1 MFSQL
6 KIATKLLIGFGVILL
21 LLAGISALAIT
32 SSQRSK
38 DALENVT
45 RLKGDEALEQRVE
58 KRIYEARMHFWI
70 AVNSK
75 DPKDWNLTSEGF
87 KVASEATQD
96 LLARTNEPERADRM
110 RKLAELVE
118 RYRAVV
124 ATMQSSQQQG
134 AKSQDEMTVAEIN
147 DALKPILEVIKIE
160 EAMTKQGDELS
171 ADYRQAAETT
181 VSQAR
186 ESANVIQTLFVA
198 AGVAGTLFGALLS
211 FVFARS
217 VGQPIVK
224 LTRVMKELAKGDLT
238 VSPGNVAD
246 RDEIGEM
253 ARAVLVFRDAA
264 IEKGRLEEEANRQ
277 RQRVEEER
285 GRNELAQRDAIDH
298 ERTIVADSVGSGL
311 SKLAAKDLSYR
322 MSSAIPEAYRK
333 LQSDFNAAIGQLEA
347 AMAGV
352 AASGGSIRSGSK
364 EISSATDDLSR
375 RTEQQAAGLEEAAE
389 TLDHVTAM
397 VRKTAQSTVH
407 AHEVAG
413 AAKIDA
419 EKGGEVIR
427 KAVAAMGA
435 IEKSSKQITQIIGVI
450 DEIAFQTNLLA
461 LNAGVEAARAGD
473 AGRGFAVVASEVR
486 ALAQR
491 SAEAAKEIKGLISTS
506 TAQVSQGVVLVG
518 ETGKSLERIMAQVV
532 EINSVVAE
540 IAAGAKEQAGA
551 IEEVNATINQMD
563 QVTQQN
569 AAMAQ
574 QSTAASRSLR
584 EEAERLA
591 ALIDEFHVAHGEGAE
606 AVRRDAPKSAPS
618 FAAPPAHRPAPSA
631 PRSAVVNG

>member
-1 MFSQL
+1 
-6 KIATKLLIGFGVILL
+6 
-21 LLAGISALAIT
+21 
-32 SSQRSK
+32 
-38 DALENVT
+38 
-45 RLKGDEALEQRVE
+45 
-58 KRIYEARMHFWI
+58 
-70 AVNSK
+70 
-75 DPKDWNLTSEGF
+75 
-87 KVASEATQD
+87 
-96 LLARTNEPERADRM
+96 M

-574 QSTAASRSLR
+574 QSTAASRSLS

-591 ALIDEFHVAHGEGAE
+591 VLIDEFQVARGEG
-606 AVRRDAPKSAPS
+606 VDSIRRETEKRAPPV
-618 FAAPPAHRPAPSA
+618 AAPTHRPAPSA
-631 PRSAVVNG
+631 PRRAVANG

>member
-75 DPKDWNLTSEGF
+75 DPKDWNLTSETF

-96 LLARTNEPERADRM
+96 LLTRTSEPGRADKM
-110 RKLAELVE
+110 RKLAELVG

-147 DALKPILEVIKIE
+147 EALKPILEVIKIE

-186 ESANVIQTLFVA
+186 ESANVTQTLFMA
-198 AGVAGTLFGALLS
+198 AGIAGTLFGALLS

-217 VGQPIVK
+217 IAQPIVK

-238 VSPGNVAD
+238 VSPDNVAD

-253 ARAVLVFRDAA
+253 VRAVLVFRDAA

-285 GRNELAQRDAIDH
+285 GRNELAQRDAIAH

-333 LQSDFNAAIGQLEA
+333 LQADFNAAIGQLEA
-347 AMAGV
+347 AMTSV

-389 TLDHVTAM
+389 TLDQVTAM

-407 AHEVAG
+407 AHEVASG
-413 AAKIDA
+413 
-419 EKGGEVIR
+419 
-427 KAVAAMGA
+427 VAADHPDHRRHRRDRVPDQSAGA
-435 IEKSSKQITQIIGVI
+435 ERRGRSRARGRRGPGLRGRRVGSPRSRP
-450 DEIAFQTNLLA
+450 AFGGGRQGDQGTHFDLDRASEPGGRPGRRNRQV
-461 LNAGVEAARAGD
+461 AGADHDASGRDQQRRRRNRRRRERAGQRDRGSQRDDQPDGSGDAAERSDGPAVDRGQSLAARG
-473 AGRGFAVVASEVR
+473 G
-486 ALAQR
+486 
-491 SAEAAKEIKGLISTS
+491 
-506 TAQVSQGVVLVG
+506 
-518 ETGKSLERIMAQVV
+518 
-532 EINSVVAE
+532 
-540 IAAGAKEQAGA
+540 
-551 IEEVNATINQMD
+551 
-563 QVTQQN
+563 
-569 AAMAQ
+569 
-574 QSTAASRSLR
+574 
-584 EEAERLA
+584 
-591 ALIDEFHVAHGEGAE
+591 
-606 AVRRDAPKSAPS
+606 
-618 FAAPPAHRPAPSA
+618 
-631 PRSAVVNG
+631 